1 MLMST
6 IKKFAILPLF
16 LSPAL
21 LADGQVVVSEQ
32 SLLWQI
38 SGNGLT
44 SSSYLFGTIHALPQS
59 RFFLPS
65 HTEEMLASCDKVV
78 LEIDMD
84 DPGMMG
90 ELQKEMMM
98 NDNSIE
104 KILSPADYELVAKF
118 FSDSL
123 SIPLASVA
131 KVKPLLLSTFI
142 LPKIIGQN
150 PASYEGTFVQMAG
163 ALGKEVV
170 GLETVKEQVSYID
183 GVSLEIQAKMLV
195 DGIVDFSKSKEE
207 YSAMLEAYETQN
219 VDQIYL
225 HMLETSNDFKEFDEL
240 LLKQRN
246 RAWVP
251 RIGTLVSES
260 KCFIAV
266 GSGHLGGDEGVIAL
280 LRKAGYIVTPVN

>member
-1 MLMST
+1 MLKFK
-6 IKKFAILPLF
+6 IKKFALLPLF
-16 LSPAL
+16 LSTAFV
-21 LADGQVVVSEQ
+21 AEGQAVASEQ

-38 SGNGLT
+38 SGNGLS
-44 SSSYLFGTIHALPQS
+44 SSSYLFGTIHVLPQS

-65 HTEEMLASCDKVV
+65 HTEELLSSCDKVV
-78 LEIDMD
+78 LEIDLD
-84 DPGMMG
+84 DPSMVG

-98 NDNSIE
+98 ADNSIE
-104 KILSPADYELVAKF
+104 KILSPAEYDLVAKF

-123 SIPLASVA
+123 SIPLSAVA
-131 KVKPLLLSTFI
+131 KVKPLFLSTFI

-163 ALGKEVV
+163 SLGIEVV
-170 GLETVKEQVSYID
+170 GLETVKEQVSYFDEI
-183 GVSLEIQAKMLV
+183 SLEKQAKMLV
-195 DGIVDFSKSKEE
+195 DGIVDFSKSKAE
-207 YSAMLEAYETQN
+207 YGAMLKAYETQN
-219 VDQIYL
+219 VEEIYL
-225 HMLETSNDFKEFDEL
+225 HMLKTSNEFKEFDEI

-280 LRKAGYIVTPVN
+280 LRKAGYSVTPVN